1 MGTDLTTLGLREAAA
16 LIGKRRLSPVE
27 LLEAVLARIDQHRQ
41 LGAFIS
47 VFADSARLQA
57 AEAVARLE
65 RRRPARSLEGIP
77 VSIKDLILTKEGPT
91 TTGSRAFGDGLP
103 AGQDAAVVAKIRRE
117 GVVLLGKNNLHEVA
131 LGVTTVNEHFGPA
144 RNPWDPTRVAGGSS
158 GGSAVAVAARLGPGS
173 IGTDT
178 RGSIRIPAACCGIT
192 GFKPSYGLID
202 TDGVLP
208 LAATLDHVGPMTRS
222 VEDAALL
229 LGAMTGRPGFATR
242 ARRAVDRKPR
252 RLTIAVADYFFVD
265 ADPEVTALVEKAV
278 NQLQRQGHRLVA
290 TDIAELEPA
299 MEASRVIVLAEAI
312 AFHDEHLRRNP
323 DGYGPNL
330 RSRLEGGYQLS
341 ALQYVHAEER
351 RVLLIA
357 AYTELF
363 RRVDCLLTPTL
374 PIPAVPIGTQSVT
387 LGGHE
392 VSLSEA
398 YCRYTAPENMTGVPA
413 LSVPC
418 GFTKGGLPV
427 GLQIVGGM
435 GRDLEVL
442 ALGAEYQRI
451 SDWHRRSPKT
461 PEKRR

>member
-1 MGTDLTTLGLREAAA
+1 MGTDLTNLGLREAAA
-16 LIGKRRLSPVE
+16 LIGKRRLSPGE
-27 LLEAVLARIDQHRQ
+27 LLEAILARIDQHQQ

-57 AEAVARLE
+57 TEAATRLE
-65 RRRPARSLEGIP
+65 GRRPARLLEGIP
-77 VSIKDLILTKEGPT
+77 VSVKDLILAKEGPT
-91 TTGSRAFGDGLP
+91 TMGSRMLGDGMP
-103 AGQDAAVVAKIRRE
+103 AGQDAAVVAKLRRS
-117 GVVLLGKNNLHEVA
+117 GAVLLGKCNLHEVA

-144 RNPWDPTRVAGGSS
+144 RNPWDLTRVAGGSS
-158 GGSAVAVAARLGPGS
+158 GGSAAAVAARLGPGS

-202 TDGVLP
+202 TEGVLP
-208 LAATLDHVGPMTRS
+208 LAATLDHVGPMARS

-229 LGAMTGRPGFATR
+229 LGAMTGRPAFAAR

-265 ADPEVTALVEKAV
+265 ADPEVAALVEKAI

-299 MEASRVIVLAEAI
+299 MEASRIIVLAEAI

-323 DGYGPNL
+323 EGYGPNL

-341 ALQYVHAEER
+341 ALQYVHAEEK

-357 AYTELF
+357 AFSELF
-363 RRVDCLLTPTL
+363 RQVDCLLTPTL

-387 LGGHE
+387 LAGRE
-392 VSLSEA
+392 VSLSEV

-427 GLQIVGGM
+427 GLQMVGGM

-451 SDWHRRSPKT
+451 SDWHRRSPGT
-461 PEKRR
+461 LEKCR